1 MIKYI
6 YIYIYGSYSLGL
18 KVILVGLLKL
28 ILKYLIF
35 SNYQIKKE
43 KNANKMVTWI
53 LRMRLVELLN
63 NLFSVFK

>member
-43 KNANKMVTWI
+43 KNANKMVMDFKDVFGRVVKQLI
-53 LRMRLVELLN
+53 
-63 NLFSVFK
+63 FSF